1 MRLAIAWVGGIVAF
15 VLLHALFT
23 WLGHQIG
30 VPVLLDLGYTH
41 YYSDRYGDYETD
53 RAFTN
58 FGMCAATVTFMLAI
72 RAGML
77 IYSYPYRDEVSPEGN
92 VQFFCWLLGL
102 SILAVL
108 MALIDL
114 TFRETYSKLAD
125 IVNVVLQF
133 SASGGVW
140 WSMKALYDK
149 QLEKLRK
156 RNKDVDSI

>member
-1 MRLAIAWVGGIVAF
+1 MRLVIAWVGGIAVF
-15 VLLHALFT
+15 MLLHTLLN

-41 YYSDRYGDYETD
+41 YYSDRYEDYETD
-53 RAFTN
+53 STFTN
-58 FGMCAATVTFMLAI
+58 FGVCISIITFMLAI

-77 IYSYPYRDEVSPEGN
+77 INSFPYLDEVSPEDN

-114 TFRETYSKLAD
+114 AFRETYSKLAD
-125 IVNVVLQF
+125 FVNVILQF
-133 SASGGVW
+133 SAVGGVW
-140 WSMKALYDK
+140 WSMKALHDK
-149 QLEKLRK
+149 KLEKLRK
-156 RNKDVDSI
+156 RNNDVDPI

>member
-1 MRLAIAWVGGIVAF
+1 MRLVIAWVGGIAAF
-15 VLLHALFT
+15 VLLHALFN
-23 WLGHQIG
+23 WLSHQIG
-30 VPVLLDLGYTH
+30 VPVLLDLGYTY

-53 RAFTN
+53 SVLTN
-58 FGMCAATVTFMLAI
+58 FGVCTAIISFMLAI

-77 IYSYPYRDEVSPEGN
+77 INSYPYLDEVSPEGN

-108 MALIDL
+108 MTLIDF
-114 TFRETYSKLAD
+114 TFRETDSKLAD
-125 IVNVVLQF
+125 IVNFILQF
-133 SASGGVW
+133 SAAGGVW

-156 RNKDVDSI
+156 HNKDINSI